1 MKSWSVS
8 EIRFNCQARGTSGKF
23 FKILVKIFCVF
34 IAEDDFHFETLRP
47 VRLRAGCLMT
57 GVAVKVAKFL
67 GDVISQ
73 PGPVL

>member
-1 MKSWSVS
+1 MKSWNLSK
-8 EIRFNCQARGTSGKF
+8 IRFNCQARGTSGKF

-47 VRLRAGCLMT
+47 VLRPSSVAMT

-67 GDVISQ
+67 GNVRSQ
-73 PGPVL
+73 PSPVL